1 VERGIFPDVVVRAG
15 SAVARQTVPPGTR
28 LGRYEVI
35 TEIASGGM
43 ATVFLGRALGAA
55 GFQRLVAIK
64 CLHPHVAKD
73 QEFVEMFMDEARLA
87 ARIRHPNV
95 VATQDLENG
104 DEGLFLVMDFVDGD
118 GLLGLLRGVFK
129 ERKRVPIPI
138 ALRIVLDVCAGLHA
152 AHELT
157 GQSGEPLRLV
167 HRDVSPHNILVGV
180 DGIARITDFGIA
192 RAEERLSVTR
202 DGQIKGKIA
211 YMAPEQT
218 SGDPR
223 RSPRGPLVARRRAL
237 GVPRRTTPVPRSKRR
252 EKCCATCSCTRFQPS
267 PSLSDRDP
275 CRRSTEPCIESARAR
290 PGRALSRPRPKSPRR
305 SSKRARCVGIA
316 STRAVSS
323 YVRRLAGA
331 KVGALHEQVR
341 AWTGDPART
350 SAPPGV
356 VAIAGT
362 GTDEI
367 TNTPLRDSAAGL
379 PAAAIVEGP
388 ADDTQA
394 NTDTAVRIARGQLVI
409 PPTPGPN
416 PALATVDLPPTPA
429 PLATSLVAPPPRSR
443 APLVIG
449 ALVVLLL
456 LAIGGIAAALLF
468 FSHGAP
474 PSVPATPVAAEP
486 ALTGTTPPTTEPA
499 VATPAAEPATP
510 TAAAEPTPS
519 AAPPRPPATNRP
531 LGRPGGVKHGA
542 PTRTTTPSATPTAPP
557 TAPPPPSPSVP
568 FNPEAM

>member
-1 VERGIFPDVVVRAG
+1 
-15 SAVARQTVPPGTR
+15 
-28 LGRYEVI
+28 VI

-218 SGDPR
+218 SGTPVD
-223 RSPRGPLVARRRAL
+223 RRADLWSL
-237 GVPRRTTPVPRSKRR
+237 GVVLWECLAGRRLFFGQNDGEVLRNLLVHPIPGLKEFVPEIPEALDRAVMK
-252 EKCCATCSCTRFQPS
+252 A
-267 PSLSDRDP
+267 LARDP
-275 CRRSTEPCIESARAR
+275 DERYATAAEMAE
-290 PGRALSRPRPKSPRR
+290 ALEQAGGS
-305 SSKRARCVGIA
+305 VGIA
-316 STRAVSS
+316 SARAVGAF
-323 YVRRLAGA
+323 VREISGA
-331 KVGALHEQVR
+331 RIEALHAAARAAAGDSSTSAVR
-341 AWTGDPART
+341 PVTRSKLPTDPERT
-350 SAPPGV
+350 AVRDEPAKPLVLPSSAPP
-356 VAIAGT
+356 
-362 GTDEI
+362 
-367 TNTPLRDSAAGL
+367 
-379 PAAAIVEGP
+379 
-388 ADDTQA
+388 
-394 NTDTAVRIARGQLVI
+394 
-409 PPTPGPN
+409 PGF
-416 PALATVDLPPTPA
+416 
-429 PLATSLVAPPPRSR
+429 APP
-443 APLVIG
+443 
-449 ALVVLLL
+449 
-456 LAIGGIAAALLF
+456 
-468 FSHGAP
+468 
-474 PSVPATPVAAEP
+474 
-486 ALTGTTPPTTEPA
+486 
-499 VATPAAEPATP
+499 
-510 TAAAEPTPS
+510 
-519 AAPPRPPATNRP
+519 
-531 LGRPGGVKHGA
+531 GA
-542 PTRTTTPSATPTAPP
+542 PTMTLAVAAPSTKQSNVLLYVLLGIVGVFALLGAGAVLLFLRGREAT
-557 TAPPPPSPSVP
+557 SPSVTVTAGQLRAGETVRPAEPSSDPQRTQVVETQPTNPPGTQDTGDIEPSPANNEQSPSESASNSARNGRRVSRNHANNASANHGERTGTGASTPPSNPSGPSANASGASTNAPAQRPQQGAQP

>member
-1 VERGIFPDVVVRAG
+1 MAG
-15 SAVARQTVPPGTR
+15 QQTGSIRSSIPPGTR
-28 LGRYEVI
+28 FGRYEVI

-218 SGDPR
+218 SGIPVD
-223 RSPRGPLVARRRAL
+223 RRADLWSL
-237 GVPRRTTPVPRSKRR
+237 GVVLWECLAGRRLFFGQNDGEVLRNLLVHPIPGLKEFVPEIPEALDRAVMK
-252 EKCCATCSCTRFQPS
+252 A
-267 PSLSDRDP
+267 LARDP
-275 CRRSTEPCIESARAR
+275 DERYATAAEMAESLEQAGGSIGIASARA
-290 PGRALSRPRPKSPRR
+290 
-305 SSKRARCVGIA
+305 
-316 STRAVSS
+316 
-323 YVRRLAGA
+323 
-331 KVGALHEQVR
+331 VGAFVREISGARIEALHAAARAAAGDSSTSAVR
-341 AWTGDPART
+341 PVTRSKLPTDPERT
-350 SAPPGV
+350 AVRDEPAKPLQLPSSAPP
-356 VAIAGT
+356 
-362 GTDEI
+362 
-367 TNTPLRDSAAGL
+367 
-379 PAAAIVEGP
+379 
-388 ADDTQA
+388 
-394 NTDTAVRIARGQLVI
+394 
-409 PPTPGPN
+409 PGF
-416 PALATVDLPPTPA
+416 
-429 PLATSLVAPPPRSR
+429 APP
-443 APLVIG
+443 
-449 ALVVLLL
+449 
-456 LAIGGIAAALLF
+456 
-468 FSHGAP
+468 GAP
-474 PSVPATPVAAEP
+474 TMT
-486 ALTGTTPPTTEPA
+486 LA
-499 VATPAAEPATP
+499 V
-510 TAAAEPTPS
+510 
-519 AAPPRPPATNRP
+519 AAPPTKQSNVLLYVLLGIVGVFALLVFLRGREAT
-531 LGRPGGVKHGA
+531 
-542 PTRTTTPSATPTAPP
+542 
-557 TAPPPPSPSVP
+557 SPSVTVTAGQLRAGETARPAEPSGNSQQPTQVVETQPTNPPGAQDTGDIEPSPANNEQSPSESASNSARNGRRISRNNTNNASANHGERTGAGASTPPSGPSTNANANSTSTNAPAQRSQQGAQP